1 MFKSMTAYGRSSKST
16 PWGRWNVEI
25 HSVNRKFLD
34 MSIHLPRDF
43 LLYDIEVRK
52 FLSSKIHRGQVTVKI
67 NFLQDEISQE
77 MVQRLSSQL
86 KQVKVFFEKVASELN
101 LDVEKDLTLS
111 FLLDQKNFVLSSDN
125 LPKDDHLQVQLLQAV
140 SEAFEKYKNMKE
152 VEGSALALEIRKY
165 LDNLMMYLSEI
176 QALAPRAR
184 DNFKKRLLEKLQDF
198 KQLDSLDEERVARET
213 LIYSEKID
221 IEEEMARLK
230 SHFNQFD
237 ALFSSSEKSI
247 GRNMDFLLQEMNRE
261 VNTICS
267 KSDLADLSHI
277 AVRMKG
283 ELEKIREQVQN
294 IE

>member
-1 MFKSMTAYGRSSKST
+1 RSSKST